1 MNWDR
6 LLELNVVDNTNLI
19 LMKRDE
25 SEIIN
30 KVLR

>member
-1 MNWDR
+1 MKDR

>member
-30 KVLR
+30 KVFR